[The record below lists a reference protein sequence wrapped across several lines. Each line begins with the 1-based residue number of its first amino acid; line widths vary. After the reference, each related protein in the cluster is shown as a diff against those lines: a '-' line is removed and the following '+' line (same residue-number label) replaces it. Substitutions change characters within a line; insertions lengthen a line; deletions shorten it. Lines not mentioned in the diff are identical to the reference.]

1 MSESTGPAIKFS
13 SGGAFHRA
21 VEVRVR
27 ELTAD
32 ARLMHRAYLVL
43 WAKAAFV
50 LGWALASYI
59 VLVFVDASA
68 PVVVAASLSLG
79 VASSGI
85 GFMIMHD
92 ANHDAFARRRS
103 VNRVMSLSLDLIGG
117 SSYVWSAKHLAHH
130 TYPNV
135 TDHDPDIDALP
146 FGRFDPAQDRRPWH
160 RFQHLYLW
168 LFYMVVTMR
177 WQFITDFTFLRAGKA
192 GRTKLRPPSGAALA
206 SLVAGKLVFVTWA
219 IAVPLLLHPLLP
231 VAGVFLLTSAVAS
244 LTLTTV
250 FQLSHCVAEA
260 EFVDPMTD
268 DRIRTWQVHQVE
280 STVDF
285 AHRNRLL
292 SMYVGGLNHQ
302 IEHHLYSR
310 LPHTLYGRIAVIVE
324 QEAGRHGIAYL
335 HHPTFRRA
343 LRAHTAWLKQMGRS
357 DPRPAPSPERS
368 VTQSAATT

>member
-1 MSESTGPAIKFS
+1 MGTRSEPAIKFS

-27 ELTAD
+27 ELIAD
-32 ARLMHRAYLVL
+32 AGLMRRAYLLL

-50 LGWALASYI
+50 LTWAVASYI
-59 VLVFVDASA
+59 VLVFVSVSA
-68 PVVVAASLSLG
+68 PLVIAASISLG
-79 VASSGI
+79 VAAAGI

-92 ANHDAFARRRS
+92 ANHHAFAPRRS
-103 VNRVMSLSLDLIGG
+103 VNRVMALSLDLIGG

-135 TDHDPDIDALP
+135 SDHDPDIDALP
-146 FGRFDPAQDRRPWH
+146 FARFDPAQRRRSWH
-160 RFQHLYLW
+160 RYQHLYLW
-168 LFYMVVTMR
+168 FFYMVITMR
-177 WQFITDFTFLRAGKA
+177 WQFVTDFTFLRRGRA
-192 GRTKLRPPSGAALA
+192 GRTKLRPPSGVALA
-206 SLVAGKLVFVTWA
+206 SLIAGKIVFVTWA
-219 IAVPLLLHPLLP
+219 IVIPLALHPVLP
-231 VAGVFLLTSAVAS
+231 VLGVFLLTSAVAS
-244 LTLTTV
+244 LALTTV

-268 DRIRTWQVHQVE
+268 DRTRTWQVHQVE

-285 AHRNRLL
+285 AHGNRLL

-310 LPHTLYGRIAVIVE
+310 LPHTVYGRIAVIVE
-324 QEAGRHGIAYL
+324 EEAGRHGISYL

-357 DPRPAPSPERS
+357 DPRPAPASERN
-368 VTQSAATT
+368 VPQPAATT